1 MHEIQAHLDSVNEGT
16 ILLEAL
22 KDPEMKNEMKKFDA
36 DGDGILKLREILT
49 AFKISQDRAQILKYS
64 LAGLVLALIV
74 TYVVLGGLVY
84 YVIQL
89 TKESSIASSGTML
102 VKGTNQ
108 LVQVGSADFSVEGG
122 VFHSKSACTNGTC
135 SASAPIQT
143 LQVGHCRDDG
153 ISNRPLTLSF
163 PGRRSNRPSFHQ
175 PWTMKHSSK

>member
-22 KDPEMKNEMKKFDA
+22 KDPEMKNKMKKIDA
-36 DGDGILKLREILT
+36 DGDGILKLREILM

-108 LVQVGSADFSVEGG
+108 LVQVGSADFSVEDG
-122 VFHSKSACTNGTC
+122 VLSLEISMHQWDVFCFCTHPDFAG
-135 SASAPIQT
+135 
-143 LQVGHCRDDG
+143 
-153 ISNRPLTLSF
+153 
-163 PGRRSNRPSFHQ
+163 
-175 PWTMKHSSK
+175 WTSLR